1 MYHKKKP
8 LKSSTNLSEKT
19 TISADNLIQLFRLCV
34 KTTYFVFNKKLYQ
47 QIDGLAIGAA
57 SSGFAAELFMVKLE
71 TRALTTFIN
80 PPAIWKRYVDD
91 TFAKLKR
98 IFVEQFLKHLNSQH
112 PRIKFTTELEENN
125 KMAFL
130 DAKVHVLPDRSTK
143 ITIYRKA
150 THTDQYLDFKSNHHV
165 KQKAGIINTF
175 KHRIEELVTEEEDK
189 QKELKHVKKAL
200 KRCGHPNWVLNGRKK
215 KNKQK
220 EEKVERRGKVV
231 LPYVKGTSEEL
242 ARIFKRYDIETIHK
256 PSTTIKNMLCN
267 KMKDK
272 VETLDKTGAVYY
284 TECKKKTCNEEK
296 KNDYVGET
304 DRVVRERMYEHRII
318 DHKTAKQSASLN
330 PPPKEI
336 QQQNP
341 SNNTR
346 RSSRTTKRKD
356 YKAMHN
362 NSEQQLTEGNTEF
375 SAHVASDTHKK
386 EDLQFTVLCTEEDW
400 FKRGVKEAIAIRKL
414 KPTLNQDDGRYHLPA
429 MYNKFIGNCVAVK
442 KPNDGKEDGTEG
454 QNF

>member
-231 LPYVKGTSEEL
+231 LPYVKGTSEDL

-284 TECKKKTCNEEK
+284 NECKKKECNEDK

-304 DRVVRERMYEHRII
+304 ERVIRERLYEHRVI
-318 DHKTAKQSASLN
+318 DHKTAKRSASLN
-330 PPPKEI
+330 QPPTEEN
-336 QQQNP
+336 QQSS

-346 RSSRTTKRKD
+346 RSRRNTKRKD

-375 SAHVASDTHKK
+375 SAHVASDTHNKD
-386 EDLQFTVLCTEEDW
+386 DLQYSILCTEEDW

-429 MYNKFIGNCVAVK
+429 MYNKFIRNSVTIK
-442 KPNDGKEDGTEG
+442 KPNHGKEDGTEG
-454 QNF
+454 QDF